1 MLESN
6 DYRIEARE
14 CLSNANR
21 CDNSLKRLVWLLL
34 AKNCLLL
41 AEIQE
46 IAEKSIEASKSESAF
61 AQGVANKT
69 QNREPALSYVYYEAG
84 V

>member
-6 DYRIEARE
+6 DYRVEARE
-14 CLSNANR
+14 CLSKANR

-46 IAEKSIEASKSESAF
+46 TATKSIKVNKSEPAF
-61 AQGVANKT
+61 AQCVANT
-69 QNREPALSYVYYEAG
+69 MQNREPALSYVYYEAG